1 MGSLLNARVWTG
13 QRIITAPYL
22 AFLAHH
28 HLLRLSFPTTALSP
42 IPRSSEE
49 EREKEVLNIS
59 VIFLRLFLMIKILLA
74 VSSKSPVDPQTEI
87 TMASLVHFGQRHD
100 YSYGRKQKRIFEMIF
115 LNARGHQRETNQ

>member
-1 MGSLLNARVWTG
+1 MGSLLNGRAWTE

-42 IPRSSEE
+42 IPRSSEA
-49 EREKEVLNIS
+49 EKEILNVS

-74 VSSKSPVDPQTEI
+74 ASSKSPVDPQTEI
-87 TMASLVHFGQRHD
+87 TMA
-100 YSYGRKQKRIFEMIF
+100 
-115 LNARGHQRETNQ
+115 